1 MFIFRLIL
9 NAIALLAIAYFVP
22 GIKVSSFWIA
32 LIAAILIGVLN
43 TIIKPIFAILTF
55 PVTLVTFG
63 LSTLIVNIVV
73 FWFVAS
79 FVDGFSVNGFV
90 PAATGALL
98 LWLVSFFS
106 GMFLKR

>member
-1 MFIFRLIL
+1 MFLIRLII
-9 NAIALLAIAYFVP
+9 NALALLGIAYFVP
-22 GIKVSSFWIA
+22 GIRVSSFGIA
-32 LIAAILIGVLN
+32 FIAAILIGALN
-43 TIIKPIFAILTF
+43 TVIKPIFAILTF

-63 LSTLIVNIVV
+63 LSALIVNVVV

-79 FVDGFSVNGFV
+79 FVDGFSVSGFV

-98 LWLVSFFS
+98 LWLASFFS